1 MAVYRIRKLDG
12 KESDQF
18 LIFVKV
24 NQKKKILIFVD
35 WYLPGFK
42 AGGPIRSVANMYS
55 QLKNDYDFRIVT
67 SDLDLH
73 ETTPYPTV
81 KSDQWTKGPDGCDV
95 LYLSQAKRNYNE
107 IVKILKEERA
117 DFIYLN
123 SVFSKVFTVYPLL
136 ARKKHFP
143 VRKVIL
149 APRGMLGEG
158 ALQIKAGKKKVFL
171 TWMKITGLCSTIRWH
186 ASSEAEEA
194 EVKKIFGNKAS
205 TKVALNLS
213 EGREIKYIK
222 KLKKKGEMKIAFL
235 SRISFKKNLEGTLEL
250 LTKTSANH
258 QIQFDIFGPIED
270 ANYWSKCEA
279 LIRTMPKHVKVNYKG
294 AIANNQVT
302 ETLKNYHF
310 SILLTFNE
318 NFGHSIIESM
328 AAGCPVII
336 SDQTP
341 WRDLEK
347 RLAGWDLALNDENK
361 ILQVLHQAAEMD
373 DESFEEWN
381 QSAQKFASKIIF
393 HPQSIQQH
401 KELFS

>member
-1 MAVYRIRKLDG
+1 MYCIRKLDG

-35 WYLPGFK
+35 WYLPGYK
-42 AGGPIRSVANMYS
+42 AGGPIRSIANMYS

-73 ETTPYPTV
+73 EEIPYPNV

-95 LYLSQAKRNYNE
+95 LYLSQAKRNYTE

-117 DFIYLN
+117 DYIYLN
-123 SVFSKVFTVYPLL
+123 SVFSKVFTLYPLL
-136 ARKKHFP
+136 ARKRHFP

-149 APRGMLGEG
+149 APRGMLGAG
-158 ALQIKAGKKKVFL
+158 ALQIKPLKKKVFL
-171 TWMKITGLCSTIRWH
+171 AWMKITGLCSTIRWH
-186 ASSEAEEA
+186 ASSETEEA
-194 EVKKIFGNKAS
+194 EVKKVFGKNAS

-213 EGREIKYIK
+213 EGREIKSIK
-222 KLKKKGEMKIAFL
+222 KIKKRGEMKIAFL
-235 SRISFKKNLEGTLEL
+235 SRISSKKNLEGTLQFL
-250 LTKTSANH
+250 AKTSAQH

-270 ANYWSKCEA
+270 TNYWSKCEA
-279 LIRTMPKHVKVNYKG
+279 LIRSIPKHIKVNYKG
-294 AIANNQVT
+294 AIANNQVA

-347 RLAGWDLALNDENK
+347 SLAGWDIALNDENK

-373 DESFEEWN
+373 EETFNDWN
-381 QSAQKFASKIIF
+381 LAAQKFATQIIF

>member
-1 MAVYRIRKLDG
+1 MHRPGKLDG
-12 KESDQF
+12 KEHDQL
-18 LIFVKV
+18 LISV
-24 NQKKKILIFVD
+24 NVSQKKKILIFVD
-35 WYLPGFK
+35 WYLPGYK
-42 AGGPIRSVANMYS
+42 AGGPIRSIANMYS

-67 SDLDLH
+67 SDIDLH
-73 ETTPYPTV
+73 EKAPYPNI

-95 LYLSQAKRNYNE
+95 LYLSREKRNYKE

-123 SVFSKVFTVYPLL
+123 SVFSKVYTLYPLL
-136 ARKKHFP
+136 ARKRHFP

-158 ALQIKAGKKKVFL
+158 ALQIKAAKKKVFL
-171 TWMKITGLCSTIRWH
+171 AWMKITGLCSTIRWH

-194 EVKKIFGNKAS
+194 EVKKIFGKNAS

-213 EGREIKYIK
+213 EGREIKPIRK
-222 KLKKKGEMKIAFL
+222 IKKKGEMKIAFL
-235 SRISFKKNLEGTLEL
+235 SRISFKKNLEGTLQL
-250 LTKTSANH
+250 LAKTPAQH

-270 ANYWSKCEA
+270 AAYWSKCEA
-279 LIRTMPKHVKVNYKG
+279 IIKTMPEHVKVNYKG
-294 AIANNQVT
+294 AIANSKVT

-328 AAGCPVII
+328 AAGCPVMI

-347 RLAGWDLALNDENK
+347 NSAGWDLALSDENK
-361 ILQVLHQAAEMD
+361 ILQVLNQAAEMD
-373 DESFEEWN
+373 EDTFDTWN
-381 QSAQKFASKIIF
+381 QSAQKFAAQIIF

>member
-1 MAVYRIRKLDG
+1 VVVHGIRKLDG
-12 KESDQF
+12 KESDRF
-18 LIFVKV
+18 LIFIKV
-24 NQKKKILIFVD
+24 SQKKKILIFVD
-35 WYLPGFK
+35 WYLPGYK
-42 AGGPIRSVANMYS
+42 AGGPIRSIANMYS

-73 ETTPYPTV
+73 EEIPYPNV

-95 LYLSQAKRNYNE
+95 LYLSQAKRNYKE

-123 SVFSKVFTVYPLL
+123 SVFSKVFTLYPLL
-136 ARKKHFP
+136 ARKRHFP

-149 APRGMLGEG
+149 APRGMLGAG
-158 ALQIKAGKKKVFL
+158 ALQIKPLKKKVFL
-171 TWMKITGLCSTIRWH
+171 SWMKITGLCSTIRWH
-186 ASSEAEEA
+186 ASSETEEA
-194 EVKKIFGNKAS
+194 EVKKVFGKNAS

-213 EGREIKYIK
+213 EGREIKSIK
-222 KLKKKGEMKIAFL
+222 KIKKRGEMKIAFL
-235 SRISFKKNLEGTLEL
+235 SRISSKKNLEGTLQFL
-250 LTKTSANH
+250 AKTSAQY
-258 QIQFDIFGPIED
+258 QIQFDIYGPIED
-270 ANYWSKCEA
+270 ANYWSKCEG
-279 LIRTMPKHVKVNYKG
+279 LMRSMPKHVTVNYKG
-294 AIANNQVT
+294 AIANNRVA

-341 WRDLEK
+341 WRNLENT
-347 RLAGWDLALNDENK
+347 LAGWDLALNDENK

-373 DESFEEWN
+373 EETFNDWN
-381 QSAQKFASKIIF
+381 LAAQKFATQIIF